1 MPTFGAL
8 GGSNTFAGS
17 SAAKTASLV
26 LGGQSNR
33 IVIVTA
39 GSIDGTLNTPTFNS
53 VNMTA
58 VSGSP
63 RTSGVIRAYMW
74 YMLEASLP
82 GAGTYD
88 ASVTPGGTGRTG
100 GFGVYYIYSATQ
112 AAPEATG
119 GGTGS
124 AASWTNNITTVTNNA
139 WISDVVASSNRTYTA
154 DGGQTERFDVTDGT
168 DATFAASTKVLATAG
183 LTTMGWTPSS
193 STGYSHHIAAF
204 ADAASK
210 SKPLFQRKTLY
221 IWRKYG

>member
-1 MPTFGAL
+1 MATFGAL

-26 LGGQSNR
+26 LGGESNR

-39 GSIDGTLNTPTFNS
+39 GSIDGTLNTATFNG

-63 RTSGVIRAYMW
+63 RTNGVIRAYMW
-74 YMLEASLP
+74 YMLEAALP

-88 ASVTPGGTGRTG
+88 ASITPGGTGRTG
-100 GFGVYYIYSATQ
+100 GFGVYYIYDASQ

-119 GGTGS
+119 GGTGTS
-124 AASWTNNITTVTNNA
+124 AGWTQNITTVTDNA
-139 WISDVVASSNRTYTA
+139 WIADVVTSADRTYTVA
-154 DGGQTERFDVTDGT
+154 GGQTERFDVTDGT

-193 STGYSHHIAAF
+193 STNYAHHIAAF
-204 ADAASK
+204 ATAAGAAV
-210 SKPLFQRKTLY
+210 KPKTLMTL
-221 IWRKYG
+221 GVG